1 MHRMTTPLPPV
12 PRAPQ
17 PAARE
22 ETSLPRWDSQTLLGA
37 QREAVIEHRGE
48 HYRLRLTAAGKLI
61 LTK

>member
-1 MHRMTTPLPPV
+1 MSTPPAPAPLAPLPG
-12 PRAPQ
+12 
-17 PAARE
+17 ARPDLP
-22 ETSLPRWDSQTLLGA
+22 LPRWDSQTLLGA

>member
-1 MHRMTTPLPPV
+1 MTSSSSPAPHAPP
-12 PRAPQ
+12 PP
-17 PAARE
+17 ARE
-22 ETSLPRWDSQTLLGA
+22 AAAPPHWDSQTLLGA

>member
-1 MHRMTTPLPPV
+1 MTTPPSPV
-12 PRAPQ
+12 PRAP
-17 PAARE
+17 PSSVREDAA
-22 ETSLPRWDSQTLLGA
+22 PRWDSRTLLGA

>member
-1 MHRMTTPLPPV
+1 MTTSPPPE

-17 PAARE
+17 TPARE
-22 ETSLPRWDSQTLLGA
+22 AVALPRWDSQMLLGA
-37 QREAVIEHRGE
+37 QREALIEHRGE